1 MSEVAP
7 GSTVTV
13 KIVKVPAN
21 AAAQKT
27 LVRLLSKDPVVIK
40 ENKRLKKVRRANET
54 YSTRGGRWRIWEVRL
69 NKQRPVE
76 GVIGEQGTF
85 IASVDVIRD
94 LKSVARFVE
103 ISAA

>member
-27 LVRLLSKDPVVIK
+27 LVRLLSKDSAVVQ
-40 ENKRLKKVRRANET
+40 ENKRLKRVRRANET
-54 YSTRGGRWRIWEVRL
+54 YSTRGGRWRIWEGRL
-69 NKQRPVE
+69 NKQRPVK
-76 GVIGEQGTF
+76 GVVGEQGTF
-85 IASVDVIRD
+85 TASVDVLRD

-103 ISAA
+103 VSAA